1 MFHRRT
7 NHSYKD
13 NELITGD
20 ALAVSLGVS
29 AAAISKAKRFG
40 RIDTFE
46 NSRGK
51 EYYHSVV
58 SVQQFLANKD
68 RSHVTTPTR
77 AQKAVGMDS
86 MAAMGVAHIAGAEN
100 PNSSS
105 APIATKAIV
114 ERIDYG
120 KILEEKQDLE
130 LSKSEKEY
138 HLSRLAR
145 MKADEMEGRL
155 VDKQLCFQQAY
166 QLGIAIQ
173 DKVMTIYSRLS
184 PEIVGEFR
192 DVMTKTEIPN
202 EKILLVIE
210 GMEHA
215 VGEKIRKACIVSL
228 RDLSEKT
235 KENILSK

>member
-51 EYYHSVV
+51 EYYHSVI

-68 RSHVTTPTR
+68 RSHVTTTTR
-77 AQKAVGMDS
+77 AQKAVGMDNL
-86 MAAMGVAHIAGAEN
+86 AAMGVAHIAGAEN
-100 PNSSS
+100 PDFTG
-105 APIATKAIV
+105 APQANRALV
-114 ERIDYG
+114 EGIDYG
-120 KILEEKQDLE
+120 KILEEKQELE
-130 LSKSEKEY
+130 VSKSEKEY

-155 VDKQLCFQQAY
+155 VDKQKCFQKAY
-166 QLGIAIQ
+166 QLGAAIQ
-173 DKVMTIYSRLS
+173 DKVMTIYSRIA
-184 PEIVGEFR
+184 PEIAGEFR
-192 DVMTKTEIPN
+192 EAMTKADLPTD
-202 EKILLVIE
+202 KITLIMD

-215 VGEKIRKACIVSL
+215 VGERIRKACIITL
-228 RDLSEKT
+228 RELSEK
-235 KENILSK
+235 KEDDILA